1 MKLIPAPEYSIRVI
15 TPPTPELTPQSEIT
29 VAGVP
34 TGKIIAG
41 AILRVALRW
50 GRFVL
55 LFLTDDVPFEDAL
68 RMYLLDQDLAVV
80 DSARMGAMYST
91 GIFSD
96 LDLTEPDTVRFQ
108 FFEGVV
114 WTLRLLSE
122 EEFAIPVF
130 SEPTGISRPFKFF
143 RKIRLTAQPLPKTPD
158 EKGEDLNGSTKV
170 RSSSATQGDV

>member
-41 AILRVALRW
+41 AILRAALRW
-50 GRFVL
+50 GEFVL
-55 LFLTDDVPFEDAL
+55 LFLTDDVPFEDTL
-68 RMYLLDQDLAVV
+68 RMYLLDQDLTVV

-108 FFEGVV
+108 FFDGVL
-114 WTLRLLSE
+114 WTLTLLSKA
-122 EEFAIPVF
+122 EFAIPII
-130 SEPTGISRPFKFF
+130 SEPTSVSRPFKFS
-143 RKIRLTAQPLPKTPD
+143 RRMRLTGKPLPKTSEGKCENVD
-158 EKGEDLNGSTKV
+158 GSTN
-170 RSSSATQGDV
+170 RPD